1 MCMSTPDAPA
11 PPPKL
16 PEAQQAAPTTA
27 VDKKRLKAGQ
37 GSGFRSTILTGNGG
51 LGGSSQKTLLGS

>member
-16 PEAQQAAPTTA
+16 PEAEQAAPTSTRK
-27 VDKKRLKAGQ
+27 KKRGGYGE
-37 GSGFRSTILTGNGG
+37 GSGFKSTILTDTGG
-51 LGGSSQKTLLGS
+51 LGSTDNKTLLG

>member
-16 PEAQQAAPTTA
+16 PEAEQAAPTTA
-27 VDKKRLKAGQ
+27 ATKRKIQSYGQ
-37 GSGFRSTILTGNGG
+37 GAGFKGTILTGTGG
-51 LGGSSQKTLLGS
+51 LGSTQNKTLLG